1 MRVFE
6 RDGLVREGKPR
17 IQDPEVASEPVRI
30 KLWDRN
36 RNDYTTVYLSFSEAR
51 EVGRLVGLHPWQRQP
66 PASDSDMIC
75 EAHPTEVWPHRV
87 ENEELGLYVDCA
99 GPGMPWPNALR
110 LLRGAK
116 DRLALAEATAGAER
130 DLAGIALE
138 DAEAGDWIH
147 VHVDGPIN
155 GQPAVQRAIK
165 DAIFYRINMTL
176 TPGQVPGTD
185 KIQLHLEGTRR
196 IPEPPSVM
204 LTPFGGY
211 KRVALIYF
219 TDVGKRYAEGEF
231 WTPQD
236 RLDFQVYAMVEKLR
250 ADGELP
256 GLIEDNHWSH
266 GSILVSPEDGIDA
279 LLPPIDK
286 VDEDEG

>member
-30 KLWDRN
+30 KLRDRN
-36 RNDYTTVYLSFSEAR
+36 RNDYTTVYLSANEAR

-66 PASDSDMIC
+66 SASGMIC
-75 EAHPTEVWPHRV
+75 EVHPTEVWPHLV

-99 GPGMPWPNALR
+99 GPGMPWTNALR

-116 DRLALAEATAGAER
+116 DRLALAEVTAGAER

-138 DAEAGDWIH
+138 DAEVGEWLRIRVDIAAREAIEESLAGVIFNEASL
-147 VHVDGPIN
+147 VRRTPVDGTI
-155 GQPAVQRAIK
+155 R
-165 DAIFYRINMTL
+165 TL
-176 TPGQVPGTD
+176 LDLRGF
-185 KIQLHLEGTRR
+185 ER
-196 IPEPPSVM
+196 IPEPEKPPSVM

-211 KRVALIYF
+211 KRVALTYF
-219 TDVGKRYAEGEF
+219 THVGKRYTEGEF

-236 RLDFQVYAMVEKLR
+236 RLDFQVYAMVETLR
-250 ADGELP
+250 ADGKLP
-256 GLIEDNHWSH
+256 GFIEGVHWPY
-266 GSILVSPEDGIDA
+266 GSILVSPTDGVDA

-286 VDEDEG
+286 ADEDEG